1 MNTVL
6 LSWKDAEKIFKWAYE
21 NKSMMYQFPEPLKN
35 IRLVIEK
42 WEAKIQRYGNK
53 VKIHHWYDGKAKG
66 TQEFKLGIPITIID
80 NKTDF
85 RGPDKMTM
93 VATYAA
99 LMAYMVYAPKEIIKE
114 PAKMAVHAPG
124 GPRKAGKGYTYILH
138 RISNKAP
145 QGGHHRSPQGT
156 FTVRGHHRH
165 YKNGKT
171 IWIREYTKGTG
182 ENKER
187 TYKL

>member
-6 LSWKDAEKIFKWAYE
+6 LSWDDVTKVMTWADN
-21 NKSMMYQFPEPLKN
+21 NKSLVYQFPEPLKN
-35 IRLVIEK
+35 ITICIDK
-42 WEAKIQRYGNK
+42 WMAKFERYGNK
-53 VKIHHWYDGKAKG
+53 LKIRHWMDGQNKG
-66 TQEFKLGIPITIID
+66 TQEFKLGKRITVTQE
-80 NKTDF
+80 KTDF
-85 RGPDKMTM
+85 HGPDKQTM
-93 VATYAA
+93 LVTYMSI
-99 LMAYMVYAPKEIIKE
+99 MAYMVYAPKEVIRE
-114 PAKMAVHAPG
+114 PVKTSLHVPG

-171 IWIREYTKGTG
+171 VWIREYRKGTG

-187 TYKL
+187 TYRL